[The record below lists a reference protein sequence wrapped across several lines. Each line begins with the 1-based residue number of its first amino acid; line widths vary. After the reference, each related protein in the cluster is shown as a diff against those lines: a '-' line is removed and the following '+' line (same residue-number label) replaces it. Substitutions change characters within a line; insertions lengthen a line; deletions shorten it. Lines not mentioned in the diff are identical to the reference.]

1 MKDLGLF
8 HRFLGVSVQYQVD
21 GLFLTQRQFA
31 LDIPERASM
40 VDCKPVSMSVDTQSK
55 LSVESGPHVAD
66 PTHFRSLTGVRV
78 GAAGQTHEPPH
89 RSSCQR
95 CFSCVYATRHLFGSG
110 MITSRLRSGRQNLW
124 TPARQYSWVSM
135 SVSDDGLLSGLC
147 SVWLGS

>member
-1 MKDLGLF
+1 MKDLEPF
-8 HRFLGVSVQYQVD
+8 HRFLGVSVQYQPD
-21 GLFLTQRQFA
+21 GLFLTQRQIA

-40 VDCKPVSMSVDTQSK
+40 VDCKPVSTSVDTQAK
-55 LSVESGPHVAD
+55 LSVKFRPHVAD
-66 PTHFRSLTGVRV
+66 LTHFTSLTGVCV
-78 GAAGQTHEPPH
+78 SAAGQTHEPPH
-89 RSSCQR
+89 RSSCRR